1 MSGASTNDVAISL
14 RRRHLRMGW
23 WGLAVFLAFGIAL
36 EGFHGFKLHTYLDP
50 AWSARRLVW
59 TLAHAHGTLLSLV
72 NIAFAVC
79 MPWFEP
85 SRARST
91 SLASACLLV
100 GTLVLPLGFF
110 LSGLS
115 VSGGDPGA
123 SVVVVPLGALFL
135 LVGVLLAARA
145 LPRK

>member
-1 MSGASTNDVAISL
+1 MSDTRSNDAAISL

-36 EGFHGFKLHTYLDP
+36 EGFHGFKLRTYLDP

-72 NIAFAVC
+72 NIAFALCV
-79 MPWFEP
+79 PWFEA
-85 SRARST
+85 SRARSV

-110 LSGLS
+110 LGGMS

-123 SVVVVPLGALFL
+123 SIVVVPLGAGFL
-135 LVGVLLAARA
+135 LAGVLLAARA